1 MKENKELHKRYPMYD
16 VQKFGVTIEWDTDVR
31 KAESAFNQAS
41 PGGVIMYRME
51 PGSSVKKAVRRK

>member
-1 MKENKELHKRYPMYD
+1 MKEVQKQFAIYE
-16 VQKFGVTIEWDTDVR
+16 VQKFGTTLDLDNDIRRV
-31 KAESAFNQAS
+31 ESSFNDAS